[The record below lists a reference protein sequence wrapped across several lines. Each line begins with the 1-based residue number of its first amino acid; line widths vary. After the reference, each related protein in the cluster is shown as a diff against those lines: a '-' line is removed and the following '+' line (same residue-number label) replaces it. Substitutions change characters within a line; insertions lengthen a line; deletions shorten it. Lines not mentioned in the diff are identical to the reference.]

1 MPEEDPP
8 IQDSEKSAENNTP
21 YIPQYITATPCTSS
35 TKSNGQFA
43 YTTSF
48 TGYLL
53 PPYNANNNQPQ
64 HVITTINPKYI
75 QKKK

>member
-8 IQDSEKSAENNTP
+8 IQDSENSAENNTP
-21 YIPQYITATPCTSS
+21 YIPHYIAATPCTSS
-35 TKSNGQFA
+35 MKSNGHFA

-53 PPYNANNNQPQ
+53 PPYVNYMPEHMIN
-64 HVITTINPKYI
+64 TINPNLI
-75 QKKK
+75 QGKK